1 MLKLGSFAAAAQSTI
16 GNVSVGSAFAALQ
29 SAATGGAALGTL
41 NGVVQGV
48 GVTILGSATYL
59 KTSFLKTKK

>member
-1 MLKLGSFAAAAQSTI
+1 MLKLGSLAAAAQSAI
-16 GNVSVGSAFAALQ
+16 GNVAGGSTFAALQ
-29 SAATGGAALGTL
+29 SAGAGGAALGTL

-48 GVTILGSATYL
+48 GATILGSATYL